1 VDRKQAETLYY
12 GVAAALGVFVA
23 LDPLPEPWQLVA
35 VLIAGVGATLIR
47 SQILHAAAWSR
58 TDVTWVLIFLAVWV
72 PASWLLH
79 RWPFR

>member
-1 VDRKQAETLYY
+1 MDRRQAEILYD
-12 GVAAALGVFVA
+12 GVAAGLGLFVA

-35 VLIAGVGATLIR
+35 VLIGGVGATVIR
-47 SQILHAAAWSR
+47 SRLLHAAPWSR
-58 TDVTWVLIFLAVWV
+58 TDVTWVLIFLAVWA

>member
-1 VDRKQAETLYY
+1 VDRRQAEALYY

-23 LDPLPEPWQLVA
+23 LNPLPEPWQLVA
-35 VLIAGVGATLIR
+35 VLLAGVGATLIR
-47 SQILHAAAWSR
+47 SQLLHAAAWSR
-58 TDVTWVLIFLAVWV
+58 TDLTWVLIFLATWA